1 MNISKVHVE
10 LTGEDILSIINEFLK
25 IDGLDISKVAISQEI
40 EITGCYTNKISID
53 FKISVS
59 SLQIKEGK
67 LFGRINKINV
77 KKLGIFRPFRSLII
91 KYAIK
96 LLALN
101 GITRQKDAF
110 IIDIDKLLFDIPY
123 IELELEDIFIK
134 NNILNVDVEKI
145 NISLMGNII
154 KKEEVL
160 VEEEAEE
167 KVIEVHKIEDNYS
180 KGREAVKKKIMPKS
194 KSDLAEYVFIVP
206 DVIALINR
214 LLRDKRVSL
223 KTKIIIGATIAYV
236 STPNNIIPNKIPFIG
251 KIDDLSVVFFAV
263 NTMVNDVELNVLLEN
278 WQGKDDFIFLLK
290 NSLDYIINYT
300 GAANVQKLCS
310 VIEELTTL

>member
-110 IIDIDKLLFDIPY
+110 IIGAGNLGTALIKYDDLKNYGLNILALFDNDSLKVGMTINSKEVFHISKLPN
-123 IELELEDIFIK
+123 LVK
-134 NNILNVDVEKI
+134 RLNVDIAILTVPKEVSQECADFLVNSGIKYI
-145 NISLMGNII
+145 WNFTPRVLKVSKDVRVWNENLIGNFVQFIA
-154 KKEEVL
+154 ED
-160 VEEEAEE
+160 EEAN
-167 KVIEVHKIEDNYS
+167 DN
-180 KGREAVKKKIMPKS
+180 
-194 KSDLAEYVFIVP
+194 
-206 DVIALINR
+206 
-214 LLRDKRVSL
+214 
-223 KTKIIIGATIAYV
+223 
-236 STPNNIIPNKIPFIG
+236 
-251 KIDDLSVVFFAV
+251 
-263 NTMVNDVELNVLLEN
+263 
-278 WQGKDDFIFLLK
+278 
-290 NSLDYIINYT
+290 
-300 GAANVQKLCS
+300 
-310 VIEELTTL
+310 